1 MILVVLVFASSF
13 VFAWVIRIACA
24 CVYAIAYVAGENQAL
39 RWRRVGRG
47 TDLSFYLL
55 VRVNLKSYM
64 HGPLLFGWTNFDKR
78 PLNQQRFSCTVV
90 NLAGFLYIELR
101 VRRAFCTIWPRR
113 AKQRHFVRQDVGA
126 VASSLQLSM
135 VRFVPLTESCKRFI
149 PLTKCQL
156 VS

>member
-39 RWRRVGRG
+39 RWRRVRRG

-55 VRVNLKSYM
+55 VRLNLKLYM

-101 VRRAFCTIWPRR
+101 VRRAFCTIWPRS
-113 AKQRHFVRQDVGA
+113 AKQRHSVGKMWEL
-126 VASSLQLSM
+126 SLPHCNWAWWDLFHWPS
-135 VRFVPLTESCKRFI
+135 RAKGLFHSRS
-149 PLTKCQL
+149 

>member
-1 MILVVLVFASSF
+1 
-13 VFAWVIRIACA
+13 
-24 CVYAIAYVAGENQAL
+24 
-39 RWRRVGRG
+39 
-47 TDLSFYLL
+47 
-55 VRVNLKSYM
+55 M

-113 AKQRHFVRQDVGA
+113 AKQCHSVRQDVGA
-126 VASSLQLSM
+126 VASSLQLGM
-135 VRFVPLTESCKRFI
+135 VRFVPLTKSGKRFI

-156 VS
+156 SKLKLLNPLIYGRVRINVDKITPDSAVFSVDLKVLTFTHYTDQCLNVALHAAEPL